1 MVFTHRQYGRCVRPW
16 SGDTSVLYQA
26 AATRGQTR
34 GLLSAAGAGGAAR
47 GVCSVARAPTIGTRK
62 ESHSRHTNSVCATK
76 AEGLTSRY
84 RDPRQA

>member
-34 GLLSAAGAGGAAR
+34 GLLSAAGGRRRGAR
-47 GVCSVARAPTIGTRK
+47 RLFCGSRAYYRHKKRK
-62 ESHSRHTNSVCATK
+62 PFASHQFCVRHQ
-76 AEGLTSRY
+76 G
-84 RDPRQA
+84 